1 MSAARSMP
9 RGRCTFALVGALVFA
24 LSLAGFHDF
33 KMPLVMLEELERDSS
48 ALADIAATGQ
58 LRRRIGLLLLA
69 LLGALCLWWSGGRRR
84 PRGLLGSAILA
95 FAAWTFASV
104 LWSEDVALSVRRL
117 GALTCM
123 VVAAYGLSSLD
134 GRQIIVLVMAVC
146 LGGVLVG
153 LANELALGTFDP
165 LSADYRFA
173 GTLHPNAQGVVL
185 ATVFLIAC
193 GLLLAP
199 GQAGVPMRVS
209 VLLCASLVLT
219 FALLVLTDS
228 RTSLLCLLL
237 ALGIFF
243 SVRLFIYN
251 RRRFLVASLIAV
263 AVLSAGLVA
272 EGGSGQAPSQALANA
287 FAKPRDEGGITTLTG
302 RVSVWQTCLTYAR
315 KKLFLGYGYESFWTP
330 ERIVEISSR
339 ERWPI
344 NQAHSA
350 YIEQVLSTGL
360 VGLVLYSAVLALG
373 VSASVRRFA
382 TGGGPPYLILATLL
396 LFNVVH
402 GFTESTTMM
411 PFMSGF
417 LTMLLLS
424 HLALMHPLPAA
435 DGDGSVTR
443 HLQANSVHQC
453 GRASSVCQSH

>member
-1 MSAARSMP
+1 MN
-9 RGRCTFALVGALVFA
+9 
-24 LSLAGFHDF
+24 H
-33 KMPLVMLEELERDSS
+33 
-48 ALADIAATGQ
+48 ATATQ
-58 LRRRIGLLLLA
+58 TIPFFNTL
-69 LLGALCLWWSGGRRR
+69 
-84 PRGLLGSAILA
+84 
-95 FAAWTFASV
+95 
-104 LWSEDVALSVRRL
+104 
-117 GALTCM
+117 
-123 VVAAYGLSSLD
+123 
-134 GRQIIVLVMAVC
+134 

-165 LSADYRFA
+165 LSAEYRFA

-185 ATVFLIAC
+185 ATIFLIAC
-193 GLLLAP
+193 GLLLSP
-199 GQAGVPMRVS
+199 DQARVPMR
-209 VLLCASLVLT
+209 LRILICALLVLT

-237 ALGIFF
+237 ALGFF
-243 SVRLFIYN
+243 CSVRLLVCN

-272 EGGSGQAPSQALANA
+272 EGGTGQPPSQALTDA
-287 FAKPRDEGGITTLTG
+287 FTKPRDEGGIATLTG
-302 RVSVWQTCLTYAR
+302 RVSVWQTCLTYAG

-350 YIEQVLSTGL
+350 YIEQVLGTGL
-360 VGLVLYSAVLALG
+360 VGLVLYSTILGLG

-402 GFTESTTMM
+402 GFT
-411 PFMSGF
+411 
-417 LTMLLLS
+417 
-424 HLALMHPLPAA
+424 
-435 DGDGSVTR
+435 
-443 HLQANSVHQC
+443 
-453 GRASSVCQSH
+453 